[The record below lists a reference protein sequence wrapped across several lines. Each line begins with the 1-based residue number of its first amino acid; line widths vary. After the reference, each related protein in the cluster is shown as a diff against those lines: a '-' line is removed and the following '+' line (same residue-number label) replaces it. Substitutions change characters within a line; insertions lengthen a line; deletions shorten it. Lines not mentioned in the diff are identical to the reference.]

1 MFDQL
6 AACQQIVEEDLVMIL
21 QEPPSEVRVCAELDL
36 RLLRQGEV
44 GQVIVALSCI
54 SDTRNKASKQ

>member
-1 MFDQL
+1 M
-6 AACQQIVEEDLVMIL
+6 VL
-21 QEPPSEVRVCAELDL
+21 QEPPSEVRICAELDL

-54 SDTRNKASKQ
+54 SDIHNKASKQ